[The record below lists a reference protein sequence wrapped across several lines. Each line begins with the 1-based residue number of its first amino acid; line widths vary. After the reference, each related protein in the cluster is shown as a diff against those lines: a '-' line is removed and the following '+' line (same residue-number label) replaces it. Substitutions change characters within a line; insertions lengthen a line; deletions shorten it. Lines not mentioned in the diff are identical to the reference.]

1 MCVKETHK
9 NKSGIKIY
17 IYVYGGSVDCG
28 SAAGGRVEQCVW
40 GVVLREADS
49 QAWSPASDHV
59 SSFKYV
65 DQRSAGPSMSLYVWG
80 RERTPGP
87 SWTSFRP
94 WQRRAVGLR
103 RRRGH
108 CSRCCQVKPSR
119 WLSACPQQR
128 AAALKMSTSSSG
140 PPGPHGDLHNYPVI
154 LGTDWP
160 GFNNI
165 LGHCVGM
172 RPWPCSIWTCTYT
185 TYTIVSAL
193 HSAVMQGFSTLTLER
208 RRWQGLQWFTPWVI
222 SHLSS
227 LLMKLYAQSLTK
239 SWKFMVRPDTALNDQ
254 LFV

>member
-108 CSRCCQVKPSR
+108 WGCSRCCQVKPSPDSQLAHSSEQQLWR
-119 WLSACPQQR
+119 CPP
-128 AAALKMSTSSSG
+128 AVVDHL
-140 PPGPHGDLHNYPVI
+140 DLMGIFTII
-154 LGTDWP
+154 LLFWGQI
-160 GFNNI
+160 G
-165 LGHCVGM
+165 
-172 RPWPCSIWTCTYT
+172 
-185 TYTIVSAL
+185 
-193 HSAVMQGFSTLTLER
+193 
-208 RRWQGLQWFTPWVI
+208 QGLITCCCSVC
-222 SHLSS
+222 L
-227 LLMKLYAQSLTK
+227 
-239 SWKFMVRPDTALNDQ
+239 
-254 LFV
+254 